1 MADDWEA
8 DDWEREDFK
17 PVLPGAKAAAAPGG
31 DYETAGQALLA
42 AVAEPDMS
50 KFQDEEQQEEE
61 EEQNYHIK
69 PQVGLLAQA
78 CIDRL

>member
-17 PVLPGAKAAAAPGG
+17 PVLPGAKAAAAVAAGE
-31 DYETAGQALLA
+31 YETAGQAILA

-61 EEQNYHIK
+61 EEQSYHIK
-69 PQVGLLAQA
+69 PQVSMRGSL
-78 CIDRL
+78 IVG

>member
-17 PVLPGAKAAAAPGG
+17 PVLPAKAAAG
-31 DYETAGQALLA
+31 DFETAGQAILA
-42 AVAEPDMS
+42 AVTEPDMS

-61 EEQNYHIK
+61 EDQSYHIK
-69 PQVGLLAQA
+69 PQVMTNGVT
-78 CIDRL
+78 